1 MKYFIEKINE
11 DNDYT
16 IKSEVEVIFGGN
28 DPRNNPTSGFVGY
41 ISNVQWDD
49 AEIREKLSTM
59 KVGEKYEV
67 FK

>member
-41 ISNVQWDD
+41 ISNVKWDD
-49 AEIREKLSTM
+49 EEIREKLSTM